1 MRIALLTRNLDDNPT
16 NGFERYAHNLRDGL
30 VAKGA
35 DVLLINQDPPVNV
48 RPSGS
53 LISPPF
59 YDILLPILR
68 LLTGKANAD
77 IYHALTDSQAVLFPF
92 LKGKKIITI
101 HHVDLTPPGSPSEA
115 LFRRFYELGT
125 DLAVKYADH
134 FICISNQ
141 TKKELMEHY
150 DVAEDKISVVPHAIS
165 PKFRPMKKPGLTI
178 GYLGA
183 LKKRKNVE
191 MAIRAYALMQERHP
205 LPQCKFNICGE
216 GPDEARL
223 KAVVQELGLG
233 EQVVFK
239 GQVPEERILE
249 TYNSFTVFA
258 FPSLQEGFGFPILEA
273 QACGVPVLVL
283 KGSMVPEEVTRRTI
297 ECTDESEMAEMMYR
311 LLSDEGYRETVV
323 KDGLDYAAT
332 FSVDSL
338 ATRTFKI
345 YQTVYG
351 K

>member
-1 MRIALLTRNLDDNPT
+1 MRIALLTRHLDDKPT

-30 VAKGA
+30 MAQGA
-35 DVLLINQDPPVNV
+35 DILLVNQDPPVNV

-59 YDILLPILR
+59 YDILLPMARILLKR
-68 LLTGKANAD
+68 SKAD
-77 IYHALTDSQAVLFPF
+77 VYHALTDSQAVIFPF
-92 LKGKKIITI
+92 LRGKKIVTI

-125 DLAVKYADH
+125 DMAVKYADH
-134 FICISNQ
+134 FICISGQ

-150 DVAEDKISVVPHAIS
+150 GVTEDKISIVPHAIS
-165 PKFRPMKKPGLTI
+165 PKFRPTDKTGLTI

-191 MAIRAYALMQERHP
+191 FAIRAFALMQQRHP
-205 LPQCKFNICGE
+205 LPGCKLVICGE

-223 KAVVQELGLG
+223 RSIVQDLGMG
-233 EQVVFK
+233 EQIVFK
-239 GQVPEERILE
+239 GQVPEEEILE

-283 KGSMVPEEVTRRTI
+283 KGSMVPEEVTSRAI
-297 ECTDESEMAEMMYR
+297 ECVDESDMAEKLYE
-311 LLSDEGYRETVV
+311 LLSDEEYRKRVIKE
-323 KDGLDYAAT
+323 GIDYAAA
-332 FSVDSL
+332 FSVEAL
-338 ATRTFKI
+338 GERTC
-345 YQTVYG
+345 QVYA
-351 K
+351 KLE